1 MPHRGCKAAGCCCCC
16 GCTSHLQHWEQQLG
30 WHQLPARPA
39 PWMTRVTLVEGMMVL
54 VCQGWG
60 RLLLSPPQVQ
70 QQCPEWEQQQQR
82 LQDTANKESSRQAQ

>member
-1 MPHRGCKAAGCCCCC
+1 
-16 GCTSHLQHWEQQLG
+16 
-30 WHQLPARPA
+30 
-39 PWMTRVTLVEGMMVL
+39 MTRVTLVEGMMVL